1 MIINDYLHEA
11 LVEIGIMWSVFISLP
26 GIVYC
31 IHKAFKKPL
40 KRIIVWAV
48 LELDGCIKTAK
59 KNREKRRDVQSRYY
73 LENINGTS
81 GYRIKTR

>member
-11 LVEIGIMWSVFISLP
+11 LVEIGLMWSVFISLP

-31 IHKAFKKPL
+31 FHKVFRKPL

-48 LELDGCIKTAK
+48 QKLDRCIKVA
-59 KNREKRRDVQSRYY
+59 EKRRENRRAIQSRYY